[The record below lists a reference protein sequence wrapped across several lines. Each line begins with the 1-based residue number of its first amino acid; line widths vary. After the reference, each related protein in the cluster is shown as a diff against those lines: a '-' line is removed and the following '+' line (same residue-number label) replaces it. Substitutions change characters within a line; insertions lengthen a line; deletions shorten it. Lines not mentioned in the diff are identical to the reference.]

1 METGN
6 IINLFPITEVD
17 WKAFEILRAQK
28 QSGKEKDVDRMQR
41 EEKESRF
48 ESVLREIDHNK
59 EEARSKE
66 KELAFKKLG
75 EKIDAMEK
83 KIEKIFEGKE
93 GALKEKAEK
102 IKEALDKIKKI
113 MGEWKDSKEGWTITS
128 GEITQD
134 FLSFISGIIEELF
147 SMIKPN
153 LNEKEQQFLN
163 LMNQKLDNLLNQ
175 IQKSEAKLSDNRN
188 VLDNAYFFEEE
199 NKQNSE
205 GKVLVIDK
213 RDNIEEGMDKAIG
226 KSLRNNS
233 GKSKE
238 NEIKVSL
245 PDILTKIEKRQETS
259 LNIERMAKDLLNNI
273 QKEASLR
280 PLNKFENQPIFTKQ
294 YSNYSSIISKV
305 HLEALMQNIT
315 GRALVTLKNGK
326 SELRMNLIPPELGR
340 MSLKFTLEDG
350 TLAGKIV
357 VSTQEAKM
365 LFDQNLFDLQQ
376 SLQQAGISIGNL
388 EVSFAGQQGSEE
400 MEEKNFSKASKTE
413 VNEIQTVEQEVN
425 LYRSL
430 YESSIN
436 YVV

>member
-48 ESVLREIDHNK
+48 ESVLREINHNK

-199 NKQNSE
+199 SKQNSE